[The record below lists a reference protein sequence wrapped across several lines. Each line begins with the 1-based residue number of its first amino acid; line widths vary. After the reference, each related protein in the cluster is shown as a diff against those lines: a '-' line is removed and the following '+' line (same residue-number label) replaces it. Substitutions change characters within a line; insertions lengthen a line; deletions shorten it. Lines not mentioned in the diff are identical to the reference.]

1 MKLIF
6 LFLLTAWGVCAEE
19 PKATYDNFRVYR
31 MQSLSRANNEFLIN
45 LSQSL
50 KLDFWSDPN
59 RVGNPV
65 DVMVKPSDHKMF
77 ENTMLKNGMVPEIL
91 IENVQE

>member
-6 LFLLTAWGVCAEE
+6 LFLLTAWGVCAEDT
-19 PKATYDNFRVYR
+19 KTYDNYRVYR
-31 MQSLSRANNEFLIN
+31 IQPLTRANNEFLIN

-50 KLDFWSDPN
+50 ELDFWTDPN

-65 DVMVKPSDHKMF
+65 DVMVKPSDHKIF
-77 ENTMLKNGMVPEIL
+77 ENTILKNGMTTEVL